1 MTSPM
6 EALKGGALNAAVSNA
21 VVRLLS
27 EYVGKGPTKART
39 IHSGKIVLCVL
50 EDTMTKAERSLAND
64 GKEDW
69 VLRMRHAFQLTM
81 RKDLTAAVEELTNRK
96 VVAFMSANHVEPDLA
111 AEVFVLDEPIAGAAD
126 GLASRRDGRQAQP
139 THNGEQFPDGDG
151 HVSSDGDGHVSI
163 EAPS

>member
-111 AEVFVLDEPIAGAAD
+111 AELFVLDEPIAGAAD
-126 GLASRRDGRQAQP
+126 GLTSRRDGRQAQP
-139 THNGEQFPDGDG
+139 THDGEQF
-151 HVSSDGDGHVSI
+151 SDGDGRVST